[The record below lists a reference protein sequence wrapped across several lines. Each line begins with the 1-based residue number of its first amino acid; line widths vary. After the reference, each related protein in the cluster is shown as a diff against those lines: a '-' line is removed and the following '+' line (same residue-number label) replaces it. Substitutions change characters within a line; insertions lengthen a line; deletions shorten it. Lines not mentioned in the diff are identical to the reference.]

1 MPSTNARVSNYM
13 RNVEASQWV
22 QDPKLSIIQ
31 SKTED
36 GKRIADFTLT
46 LQQTKAK
53 SGKEAAEDEE
63 QL

>member
-1 MPSTNARVSNYM
+1 M

-36 GKRIADFTLT
+36 GKRSADFTLT
-46 LQQTKAK
+46 LTQAKSK
-53 SGKEAAEDEE
+53 SGKDGEDEE

>member
-1 MPSTNARVSNYM
+1 M

-36 GKRIADFTLT
+36 GKRTADFTLT
-46 LQQTKAK
+46 LTQTKSK
-53 SGKEAAEDEE
+53 TGKEGGEDEE